1 MMIDIEPMVYTTVHD
16 AIKAAFPDCK
26 ISDVPPEL
34 KSSFPFVTIHE
45 DNNRSNWHTFDN
57 DPNEH
62 QAILVYEISVYSN
75 KQKGRK
81 QECKAILDVADR
93 TMQSMLFSRIQKH
106 ELPTMDRTI
115 MRLYARY
122 EVVADEPETV
132 DGNTVIQM
140 YRR

>member
-1 MMIDIEPMVYTTVHD
+1 MIDIEPMVYTTVHD
-16 AIKAAFPDCK
+16 AIKAEFPNCS

-34 KSSFPFVTIHE
+34 KSRFPFVTIRE
-45 DNNRSNWHTFDN
+45 DNNRSDWHTFDN
-57 DPNEH
+57 DPKEH

-75 KQKGRK
+75 KQNGRK
-81 QECKAILDVADR
+81 QECKKILEVADR
-93 TMQSMLFSRIQKH
+93 KMQDMLFARVQKH
-106 ELPTMDRTI
+106 ELPTVDRTI

-122 EVVADEPETV
+122 EAVADEPETV